1 MRADFM
7 VDSTSALGQYAA
19 ALAIDVLA
27 GLVAADLPSDL
38 FWLKFASFAAA
49 VCWSFLRLRLGP
61 AFLTL
66 VAATLTTDYLVIEP
80 VYSISFDAWTAL
92 TLTCYFALGL
102 LVLKLG
108 SLHRA

>member
-1 MRADFM
+1 M
-7 VDSTSALGQYAA
+7 A
-19 ALAIDVLA
+19 AL
-27 GLVAADLPSDL
+27 VAEDLPANF
-38 FWLKFASFAAA
+38 FWLKCAAFAAA

-66 VAATLTTDYLVIEP
+66 VAATLTTDYFVIEP

-108 SLHRA
+108 TSRRENHL

>member
-1 MRADFM
+1 MFS
-7 VDSTSALGQYAA
+7 STSQFGQYAA
-19 ALAIDVLA
+19 AIAIAVMA
-27 GLVAADLPSDL
+27 ALVAEDLPANF
-38 FWLKFASFAAA
+38 FWLKCAAFAAA

-66 VAATLTTDYLVIEP
+66 VAATLTTDYFVIEP

-108 SLHRA
+108 TSRRENHL

>member
-1 MRADFM
+1 MLN
-7 VDSTSALGQYAA
+7 STSTFGQCAA

-27 GLVAADLPSDL
+27 GLVANELPADF
-38 FWLKFASFAAA
+38 FWLKFVSFAAA
-49 VCWSFLRLRLGP
+49 VCWSFLRLRMGP

-102 LVLKLG
+102 AVLKLG
-108 SLHRA
+108 TVHRENL